1 MTRTV
6 STARFSMIA
15 AAALAASSLAVI
27 TAPAAIAAATQA
39 TVTYGDL
46 DLTTEAGRATL
57 DARIT
62 RAARIA
68 CSSQIETGTILRG
81 RANPECV
88 AAARA
93 QIERQVAVRTASS
106 KLGG

>member
-1 MTRTV
+1 MRKLRPG
-6 STARFSMIA
+6 SRICLNLSQNDSKQTAVHF
-15 AAALAASSLAVI
+15 
-27 TAPAAIAAATQA
+27 
-39 TVTYGDL
+39 GDL

-62 RAARIA
+62 RAARIV

-81 RANPECV
+81 RANPVCV